1 MILISE
7 AQEAP
12 ELSFAGADS
21 AVTYMVV
28 CLDLDAPFTS
38 FSFMSPVLHWIQ
50 PGLKVRGDGFEAMEP
65 FIVDYAGPDPP
76 PGSGPHRYCFFLYE
90 QPEGFDFKTHAPS
103 GGAKVGIWPRVRYS
117 LEDWE
122 KRAELGEIIAANYFI
137 SN

>member
-1 MILISE
+1 
-7 AQEAP
+7 
-12 ELSFAGADS
+12 
-21 AVTYMVV
+21 MVV

-38 FSFMSPVLHWIQ
+38 FSFMSPILHWIQ
-50 PGLKVRGDGFEAMEP
+50 PGLKVQGDRFEATEP
-65 FIVDYAGPDPP
+65 FIVDYAGPGPP

-90 QPEGFDFKTHAPS
+90 QPEGFDVKAHAPS

-122 KRAELGEIIAANYFI
+122 EKAKLGEVIAANYFT